1 MKGKPALLQC
11 TRHSHTDGKKQL
23 VLLQPTCPYGL
34 AADCAVLFW
43 LVSRFGSDPPEI
55 HFLVLGLLGLG
66 HPDTSVPSGLGAIPM
81 RLSIGG
87 NAAGMWGS
95 PPETESTQEPVS
107 YILLFP
113 QIPQH
118 SHTHPVENSLFA
130 AGRTSCP
137 GEKSQ
142 QKSDPRIQMLGLMQ
156 IWLDDAVFPQ
166 LFCLPL
172 PPCPSPAGLT
182 SQHLFS

>member
-11 TRHSHTDGKKQL
+11 TRHSHTAGKKQL

-34 AADCAVLFW
+34 AADSTMLFW

-55 HFLVLGLLGLG
+55 PLLVLGLLGLG
-66 HPDTSVPSGLGAIPM
+66 HSDTSVPSDLGAVSM
-81 RLSIGG
+81 GLSIRG
-87 NAAGMWGS
+87 NAAEMWG
-95 PPETESTQEPVS
+95 PVS

-113 QIPQH
+113 QLPQH
-118 SHTHPVENSLFA
+118 SHTHPVENSLFP

-182 SQHLFS
+182 S